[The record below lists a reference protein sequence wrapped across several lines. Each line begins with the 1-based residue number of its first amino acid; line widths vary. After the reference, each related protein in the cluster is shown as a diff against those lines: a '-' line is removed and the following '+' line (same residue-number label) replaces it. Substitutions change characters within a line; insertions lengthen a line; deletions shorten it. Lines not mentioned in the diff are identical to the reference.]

1 MKNKEKIQQVIE
13 DTGKNYNKIIFEDD
27 IIPRDI
33 YCYQI
38 GLRDQIIKNL
48 LEEEKFKYVLDL
60 GCGTG
65 FHQRTL
71 GRYAEYLIG
80 ADMSFGALV
89 ECKKHF
95 CGGDFV
101 VCDIN
106 NLPFKENSLDCIWIA
121 GVLHHVPDNLVNVIT
136 NNITRALKRG
146 GILLIDEPNGWN
158 PLNYLI
164 LKLSKADPTGE
175 ERPLSSGSVRK
186 ILRDSNLKII
196 RAEWYE
202 FFTPFGLLLKN
213 TFFFQV
219 CESADSYLKRS
230 FLKSIL
236 LRWVIYA
243 KKE

>member
-1 MKNKEKIQQVIE
+1 MTNSEKNRRLID
-13 DTGKNYNKIIFEDD
+13 DTGKHYNEIIFEKD
-27 IIPRDI
+27 IIPGEI
-33 YCYQI
+33 YRYQI
-38 GLRDQIIKNL
+38 GLRDKIIKNL
-48 LEEEKFKYVLDL
+48 LGDQKFRYVLDL

-95 CGGDFV
+95 CGEYV
-101 VCDIN
+101 VCDVN
-106 NLPFKENSLDCIWIA
+106 SLPFKENSLDCIWIA

-136 NNITRALKRG
+136 NNITCALKKG
-146 GILLIDEPNGWN
+146 GIILIDEPNGWN

-164 LKLSKADPTGE
+164 LKLSKADPTGK
-175 ERPLSSGSVRK
+175 ERPLSSGYVST
-186 ILRDSNLKII
+186 ILRNSNLKII
-196 RAEWYE
+196 RLEWYE
-202 FFTPFGLLLKN
+202 FFSPFGVLLKN

-219 CESADSYLKRS
+219 CESADSFLKRS
-230 FLKSIL
+230 VLRSFL
-236 LRWVIYA
+236 LRWVLYA

>member
-1 MKNKEKIQQVIE
+1 MTNKEKTRQIIE

-27 IIPRDI
+27 IIPRDV

-48 LEEEKFKYVLDL
+48 LGDKKFGNVLDL

-65 FHQRTL
+65 FHQKTL

-89 ECKKHF
+89 ECKRLF
-95 CGGDFV
+95 FGEYL

-106 NLPFKENSLDCIWIA
+106 YLPFKENSLDCIWIA

-136 NNITRALKRG
+136 NNIARTLKRG
-146 GILLIDEPNGWN
+146 GIILIDEPNRWN

-175 ERPLSSGSVRK
+175 ERPLSSGTVRK
-186 ILRDSNLKII
+186 ILIDSNLKIV

-202 FFTPFGLLLKN
+202 FFAPFGLLLKN
-213 TFFFQV
+213 TFFFQI
-219 CESADSYLKRS
+219 CESADSFLKRS
-230 FLKSIL
+230 PLRSIL